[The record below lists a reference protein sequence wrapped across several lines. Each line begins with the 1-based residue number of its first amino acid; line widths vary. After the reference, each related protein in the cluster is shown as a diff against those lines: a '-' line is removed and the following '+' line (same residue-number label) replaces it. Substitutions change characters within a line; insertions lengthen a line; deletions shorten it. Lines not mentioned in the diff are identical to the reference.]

1 MHAHRF
7 KIIFDIWTRKHNPMD
22 KRISTLIFIYVVYL
36 IIALSMLF
44 FKPAQLAL
52 TTLFFSI
59 TGIGIFLM
67 FFFLWL
73 LQRKN

>member
-1 MHAHRF
+1 
-7 KIIFDIWTRKHNPMD
+7 MD
-22 KRISTLIFIYVVYL
+22 KRISTLIFIYVIYL
-36 IIALSMLF
+36 LIALSMLF
-44 FKPAQLAL
+44 FAPAQKFL
-52 TTLFFSI
+52 TMLFFSI